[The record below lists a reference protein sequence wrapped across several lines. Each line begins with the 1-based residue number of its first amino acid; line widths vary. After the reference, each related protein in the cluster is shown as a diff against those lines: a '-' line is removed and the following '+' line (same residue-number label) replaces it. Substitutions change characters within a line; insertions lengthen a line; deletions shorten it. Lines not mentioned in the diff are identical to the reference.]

1 MNNAD
6 LALSLR
12 EAIVVMLELSAPPLL
27 ATLGV
32 GLLISLVQAM
42 TQVNESTLVFVPK
55 ILALAGVLLLLGH
68 GMVATLSDFTTLL
81 FSRLV
86 AIGGTG

>member
-1 MNNAD
+1 MNEAD

-12 EAIVVMLELSAPPLL
+12 DAMVVMLELAAPPLL

-68 GMVATLSDFTTLL
+68 GMLVTLSDFTTLL
-81 FSRLV
+81 LSRLV
-86 AIGGTG
+86 AIGGSG

>member
-1 MNNAD
+1 MNEAD

-12 EAIVVMLELSAPPLL
+12 DAMVVMLELAAPPLL
-27 ATLGV
+27 AMLGV

-68 GMVATLSDFTTLL
+68 EMLVTLSDFTTLL
-81 FSRLV
+81 LSRLV
-86 AIGGTG
+86 AIGGSG

>member
-1 MNNAD
+1 MNEAD

-12 EAIVVMLELSAPPLL
+12 GALVVMLELAAPPLL
-27 ATLGV
+27 ATLCV

-68 GMVATLSDFTTLL
+68 GMLVTLSDFTTLL
-81 FSRLV
+81 LSRLV
-86 AIGGTG
+86 AIGGSG

>member
-1 MNNAD
+1 MNEAD

-12 EAIVVMLELSAPPLL
+12 DAMVVMLELAAPPLL

-32 GLLISLVQAM
+32 GLLVSLVQAM

-68 GMVATLSDFTTLL
+68 GMLVTLSDFTTLL
-81 FSRLV
+81 LSRLV
-86 AIGGTG
+86 AIGGSG

>member
-1 MNNAD
+1 MSSTE

-12 EAIVVMLELSAPPLL
+12 EAMVVMLELAAPPLL
-27 ATLGV
+27 GTLAI

-55 ILALAGVLLLLGH
+55 LLVLAGVLLLLGH
-68 GMVATLSDFTTLL
+68 GMVTTLSDFTTLL
-81 FSRLV
+81 FGRLV
-86 AIGGTG
+86 AIGGAG

>member
-1 MNNAD
+1 MNEAD

-12 EAIVVMLELSAPPLL
+12 DAMVVMLELAAPPLL
-27 ATLGV
+27 ATLGI

-68 GMVATLSDFTTLL
+68 GMLVTLSDFTTLL
-81 FSRLV
+81 LSRLV
-86 AIGGTG
+86 AIGGSG

>member
-12 EAIVVMLELSAPPLL
+12 EAMVVMLELSAPPLL

>member
-1 MNNAD
+1 MTESD

-12 EAIVVMLELSAPPLL
+12 QAMVVMLELAAPPLL
-27 ATLGV
+27 ATLAV
-32 GLLISLVQAM
+32 GLLVSLVQAM

-55 ILALAGVLLLLGH
+55 MLVLAGVLLLLGH

-86 AIGGTG
+86 AVGGAG

>member
-1 MNNAD
+1 MNEAD

-12 EAIVVMLELSAPPLL
+12 DAMVVMLELAAPPLL

-42 TQVNESTLVFVPK
+42 TQVNELTLVFVPK

-68 GMVATLSDFTTLL
+68 GMLVTLSDFTTLL
-81 FSRLV
+81 LSRLV
-86 AIGGTG
+86 AIGGSG